1 MRPLK
6 NLTGVVALLIT
17 LPALCL
23 LAGCEKPANDN
34 PLFPLAQGMSW
45 TYRIEISYDAPE
57 PYVDK
62 STITMTN
69 LGRVDLNGEETW
81 RRRSDYGNDYW
92 LKIDDKGVHR
102 IASRT
107 PNDKVAV
114 LDRAP
119 RTVLPAKL
127 SKEEKWTTTTAP
139 YFLKRRNEWPQE
151 FKYVDRFRDLTMT
164 YAVEA
169 TDQKV
174 STPAGDYAGC
184 VLIKGVTPLHIW
196 HEREMTYKEA
206 PMVSLEWY
214 CPNVGLVQLERH
226 EPTTARFFQGGVMR
240 MTLLRTKSF

>member
-34 PLFPLAQGMSW
+34 PLFPLVQGMSW

-127 SKEEKWTTTTAP
+127 SKEEKWTTTTVP

>member
-6 NLTGVVALLIT
+6 NFTGVVALLIT

-45 TYRIEISYDAPE
+45 TYRIESSYDAPE

-127 SKEEKWTTTTAP
+127 SKEEKWTTTTVP

-206 PMVSLEWY
+206 PMISLEWY

>member
-1 MRPLK
+1 MRLL
-6 NLTGVVALLIT
+6 NNFSSAIATMSVAAVLI
-17 LPALCL
+17 L
-23 LAGCEKPANDN
+23 LAGCQKPANDN
-34 PLFPLAQGMSW
+34 PLFPLGEGRSW

-57 PYVDK
+57 PYVDR

-69 LGRVDLNGEETW
+69 LGRVDLNGVETW

-114 LDRAP
+114 LDSAP

-127 SKEEKWTTTTAP
+127 TKEEKWTTTTVP

-174 STPAGDYAGC
+174 STPSGDYAGC

-196 HEREMTYKEA
+196 HEQEMTYKVA
-206 PMVSLEWY
+206 PMVNLEWY

-240 MTLLRTKSF
+240 MTLLRTKSL

>member
-1 MRPLK
+1 MQSLIYSASVIAR
-6 NLTGVVALLIT
+6 VSAIAAMSLLG
-17 LPALCL
+17 
-23 LAGCEKPANDN
+23 GCEKPANDN
-34 PLFPLAQGMSW
+34 PLFPLGEGRSW
-45 TYRIEISYDAPE
+45 TY
-57 PYVDK
+57 
-62 STITMTN
+62 
-69 LGRVDLNGEETW
+69 
-81 RRRSDYGNDYW
+81 
-92 LKIDDKGVHR
+92 R

-107 PNDKVAV
+107 PNDKVAM

-127 SKEEKWTTTTAP
+127 SKEEKWTTTTSP

-169 TDQKV
+169 TEQKV
-174 STPAGDYAGC
+174 STPAGDYSGC

-206 PMVSLEWY
+206 PMVNLEWY

>member
-57 PYVDK
+57 PYVDR

-226 EPTTARFFQGGVMR
+226 EPTRARFFQGGVMR

>member
-1 MRPLK
+1 M
-6 NLTGVVALLIT
+6 
-17 LPALCL
+17 PALKVFHRSSAMLAAVASFML
-23 LAGCEKPANDN
+23 LAGCDKPANDN
-34 PLFPLAQGMSW
+34 PLFPLAEGMRW

-57 PYVDK
+57 PYVDR
-62 STITMTN
+62 SVITMSN
-69 LGRVDLNGEETW
+69 LGKVDLNGQETW

-119 RTVLPAKL
+119 RTVIPAKL
-127 SKEEKWTTTTAP
+127 TKEEKWTVSAVP

-174 STPAGDYAGC
+174 STPAGDFSGC
-184 VLIKGVTPLHIW
+184 VVIKGVAPMNVW
-196 HEREMTYKEA
+196 HEREMTYKET
-206 PMVSLEWY
+206 PLTNLEWY
-214 CPNVGLVQLERH
+214 CPDVGLVQLERS

-240 MTLLRTKSF
+240 MTLLNYKRL

>member
-151 FKYVDRFRDLTMT
+151 FKHVDRFRDLTMT

>member
-6 NLTGVVALLIT
+6 NFTGVVALLIT

-127 SKEEKWTTTTAP
+127 SKEEKWTTTTVP

>member
-127 SKEEKWTTTTAP
+127 SKEEKWTTTTVP

>member
-1 MRPLK
+1 MRTPKKLRDV
-6 NLTGVVALLIT
+6 LAMLGFAAALG
-17 LPALCL
+17 L
-23 LAGCEKPANDN
+23 LAGCDKPANDN
-34 PLFPLAQGMSW
+34 PLFPLGEGLSW
-45 TYRIEISYDAPE
+45 TYRIEISHDAPE
-57 PYVDK
+57 PYVDR

-69 LGRVDLNGEETW
+69 LGRVDLNGVETW

-107 PNDKVAV
+107 PNDKVAI

-119 RTVLPAKL
+119 RTVIPAKL
-127 SKEEKWTTTTAP
+127 SKDEKWTATTAP
-139 YFLKRRNEWPQE
+139 YFLLRRNEWPRE
-151 FKYVDRFRDLTMT
+151 FRHTDKFRDLTMT
-164 YAVEA
+164 FSIEA

-174 STPAGDYAGC
+174 STPAGEYSGC
-184 VLIKGVTPLHIW
+184 LLIKGIAPMIVW

-206 PMVSLEWY
+206 PIVSSEWY

-240 MTLLRTKSF
+240 MTLLRHKGI

>member
-127 SKEEKWTTTTAP
+127 SKEEKWTTTTVP

-151 FKYVDRFRDLTMT
+151 FKHVDRFRDLTMT

>member
-1 MRPLK
+1 
-6 NLTGVVALLIT
+6 
-17 LPALCL
+17 
-23 LAGCEKPANDN
+23 
-34 PLFPLAQGMSW
+34 
-45 TYRIEISYDAPE
+45 
-57 PYVDK
+57 
-62 STITMTN
+62 
-69 LGRVDLNGEETW
+69 VDLNGVETW

-114 LDRAP
+114 LDSAP

-127 SKEEKWTTTTAP
+127 SKEEKWTTTTVP

-206 PMVSLEWY
+206 PMVNLEWY

>member
-127 SKEEKWTTTTAP
+127 SKEEKWTTTTVP

-206 PMVSLEWY
+206 PMISLEWY

>member
-1 MRPLK
+1 M
-6 NLTGVVALLIT
+6 
-17 LPALCL
+17 PALKVLHRSSAMLAAIASFML
-23 LAGCEKPANDN
+23 LAGCDKPANDN
-34 PLFPLAQGMSW
+34 PLFPLAEGMRW

-57 PYVDK
+57 PYVDR
-62 STITMTN
+62 SVITMSN
-69 LGRVDLNGEETW
+69 LGKVDLNGQETW

-119 RTVLPAKL
+119 RTVIPAKL
-127 SKEEKWTTTTAP
+127 TKEEKWTVSAVP

-164 YAVEA
+164 YSVEA

-174 STPAGDYAGC
+174 STPAGDFSGC
-184 VLIKGVTPLHIW
+184 VVIKGVAPMNVW
-196 HEREMTYKEA
+196 HEREMTYKET
-206 PMVSLEWY
+206 PLTNLEWY
-214 CPNVGLVQLERH
+214 CPDVGLVQLERS

-240 MTLLRTKSF
+240 MTLLNYKRL

>member
-6 NLTGVVALLIT
+6 NFTGVVALLIT

-151 FKYVDRFRDLTMT
+151 FKHVDRFRDLTMT

>member
-6 NLTGVVALLIT
+6 NFTGVVALLIT

-127 SKEEKWTTTTAP
+127 SKEEKWTTTTVP

-206 PMVSLEWY
+206 PMISLEWY

>member
-1 MRPLK
+1 M
-6 NLTGVVALLIT
+6 
-17 LPALCL
+17 PALKVFHRSSAMLAAIASFML
-23 LAGCEKPANDN
+23 LAGCDKPANDN
-34 PLFPLAQGMSW
+34 PLFPLAEGMRW

-57 PYVDK
+57 PYVDR
-62 STITMTN
+62 SVITMSN
-69 LGRVDLNGEETW
+69 LGKVDLNGQETW

-119 RTVLPAKL
+119 RTVIPAKL
-127 SKEEKWTTTTAP
+127 SKEEKWTVSAVP

-174 STPAGDYAGC
+174 STPAGDFSGC
-184 VLIKGVTPLHIW
+184 VVIKGVAPMNVW
-196 HEREMTYKEA
+196 HEREMTYKET
-206 PMVSLEWY
+206 PLTNLEWY
-214 CPNVGLVQLERH
+214 CPDVGLVQLERS

-240 MTLLRTKSF
+240 MTLLRHKSM

>member
-1 MRPLK
+1 M
-6 NLTGVVALLIT
+6 
-17 LPALCL
+17 PALKVLHRSSAMLAAIASFML
-23 LAGCEKPANDN
+23 LAGCDKPANDN
-34 PLFPLAQGMSW
+34 PLFPLAEGMRW

-57 PYVDK
+57 PYVDR
-62 STITMTN
+62 SVITMSN
-69 LGRVDLNGEETW
+69 LGKVDLNGQETW

-119 RTVLPAKL
+119 RTVIPAKL
-127 SKEEKWTTTTAP
+127 TKEEKWTVSAVP

-164 YAVEA
+164 YSVEA

-174 STPAGDYAGC
+174 STPAGDFSGC
-184 VLIKGVTPLHIW
+184 VVIKGVAPMNVW
-196 HEREMTYKEA
+196 HEREMTYKET
-206 PMVSLEWY
+206 PLTNLEWY
-214 CPNVGLVQLERH
+214 CPDVGLVQLERS

-240 MTLLRTKSF
+240 MTLLNYKKL

>member
-6 NLTGVVALLIT
+6 NLTGIVALLSA

-23 LAGCEKPANDN
+23 LAGCDKPANDN

-57 PYVDK
+57 PYVDR

-127 SKEEKWTTTTAP
+127 SKEEKWTTTTVP

-184 VLIKGVTPLHIW
+184 VMIKGVTPLHIW

-206 PMVSLEWY
+206 PMESLEWY